1 MNIILLNDG
10 SCIVT
15 AEDPDNIADDN
26 PGWDALAAELWPTE
40 DERPGAE

>member
-15 AEDPDNIADDN
+15 AEDPDNIADDQ
-26 PGWDALAAELWPTE
+26 PRLGCAS
-40 DERPGAE
+40 R